1 MKSLFI
7 FSLLLWCHTSFALV
21 LDENK
26 VETDNG
32 SMVVKVL
39 ENQMTVYVFDP
50 DLNAQLPSC
59 KTDCAEVWP
68 PVLITEAE
76 SKNLGEDLTFV
87 KRHNNKLQLTFK
99 GRPVYTFFADRLPG
113 EAKGNGLGGVWHV
126 IKAN

>member
-1 MKSLFI
+1 MQYLFI
-7 FSLLLWCHTSFALV
+7 FSFLLWGHTSFALV
-21 LDENK
+21 LDDHQ
-26 VETDNG
+26 VETANG
-32 SMVVKVL
+32 TVVVKVM

-50 DLNAQLPSC
+50 DLNAQLPFC

-68 PVLITEAE
+68 PVLITEEE
-76 SKNLGEDLTFV
+76 SKNLGEDLAFV

-126 IKAN
+126 IKGN